1 MCVCVCAL
9 VSLLLTRT
17 RIHTHALARAS
28 TRAPFRRTQVVAGD
42 GEQAPLRVAL
52 RGAGW
57 ARGAFVAGGD
67 APPPGARDPV
77 LAHGEFVCLCV
88 RVRVCECVC
97 VCMLMRAHVHHS
109 ESVCVAVTARTSAC
123 FLCC

>member
-1 MCVCVCAL
+1 MSACVCVCVCVCVCAW
-9 VSLLLTRT
+9 VSRLLTRT
-17 RIHTHALARAS
+17 RVHTHAFARTFTRAS
-28 TRAPFRRTQVVAGD
+28 ALRTQVVAGD

-77 LAHGEFVCLCV
+77 LAHGA
-88 RVRVCECVC
+88 CECVC
-97 VCMLMRAHVHHS
+97 VCV
-109 ESVCVAVTARTSAC
+109 
-123 FLCC
+123 